1 VKTLATV
8 LLITA
13 VTLSAQGQST
23 ISVEHLLSE
32 NSSPRYTRSEIER
45 MTRVAQ
51 TADDFQRLADYFD
64 QKALVYDTKSQTEE
78 QELNRLLALP
88 FHARS
93 YATQV
98 ESTRIRMDH
107 FKALSHTY
115 SEQAATYRER
125 VTTGEMTNPVTD
137 PRPAKG
143 SGRSSPDGVSTVH
156 TADEG
161 G

>member
-1 VKTLATV
+1 V
-8 LLITA
+8 
-13 VTLSAQGQST
+13 QGQST

-32 NSSPRYTRSEIER
+32 NSSPRYTRSEIKR

-51 TADDFQRLADYFD
+51 TEDDFDRLAAYFD
-64 QKALVYDTKSQTEE
+64 QRAMVYETKSQTEE

-107 FKALSHTY
+107 FKALSHTC
-115 SEQAATYRER
+115 SEQAAMYRER
-125 VTTGEMTNPVTD
+125 VKTGEVANPVTA
-137 PRPAKG
+137 PRPANG
-143 SGRSSPDGVSTVH
+143 SSRSAPDGVSTVR
-156 TADEG
+156 AAN
-161 G
+161 